1 VVLRGGQSLAIPSNV
16 PHKVVA
22 LEDTVVV
29 DVFSPVRED
38 WLRGD
43 DAYLRK

>member
-1 VVLRGGQSLAIPSNV
+1 V

-29 DVFSPVRED
+29 DVFSPARDD
-38 WLRGD
+38 WQRGD